1 MSLGYSNLI
10 VGSYQAGIKLFVGV
24 K

>member
-10 VGSYQAGIKLFVGV
+10 VGSYQTGIKLFVSV